1 MKKNKKL
8 LAENIFLSMKMDR
21 YDENLSQITL
31 SYKLDNRKHS
41 SLWENVRNNRL
52 RNNFEILYKK
62 SHFLCPYVKIA
73 DFLNKN
79 GTFFQ
84 FFLDFYLNIY
94 IFKLEES

>member
-62 SHFLCPYVKIA
+62 SHFLCAYVKIA

-94 IFKLEES
+94 IFKL